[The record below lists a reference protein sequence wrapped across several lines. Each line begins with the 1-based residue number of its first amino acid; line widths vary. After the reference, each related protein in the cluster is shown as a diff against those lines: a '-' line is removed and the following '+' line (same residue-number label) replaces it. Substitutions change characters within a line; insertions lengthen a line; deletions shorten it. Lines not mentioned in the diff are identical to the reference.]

1 MNIIAEISHK
11 DYYKERLA
19 EIKNYL
25 KELPIYT
32 FCDFESPWGREYCRK
47 INNMY
52 EYEKTI
58 DLIEQIEENF
68 IPKNKLKDMLQEIRK
83 KIVITVGDKL
93 NAEEQGNEKEIKA
106 YSNALDV
113 YNAKAD
119 LIEHILAEAKN
130 EKD

>member
-1 MNIIAEISHK
+1 MNIIAEISQK

-19 EIKNYL
+19 EIKNDL
-25 KELPIYT
+25 KELPIYA
-32 FCDFESPWGREYCRK
+32 FYDFESPWGGEYCRK

-83 KIVITVGDKL
+83 KIVITVADKL
-93 NAEEQGNEKEIKA
+93 NAEEQGNEKNIKA